1 MWSGVH
7 PRQYGISIISIVRCP
22 VRSPF
27 NTGYYG
33 ASTSLW
39 KDCSTTVC
47 ACHIFRR
54 TYCTQVFLLCSEE
67 TLSEFDSLCV
77 STSCQTNKND
87 LIQLNLCNA
96 TIWNGDDNSDEWEY
110 CDKYGFTCVFLDGG
124 LSWFPCAWSPNSA
137 WFFIF
142 FPLRTSVSTWHSTAI
157 IPGDFVAGME
167 TVAFENL
174 QLELLIICQ
183 RLVAQVK

>member
-1 MWSGVH
+1 MWSGVL

-22 VRSPF
+22 VRSAF

-124 LSWFPCAWSPNSA
+124 LSWFPCAVTKQCMIFHIFSITHKCFNLTFDRNNPRRFCGRHGNSCFRKFSIGIIDNLSKA
-137 WFFIF
+137 CG
-142 FPLRTSVSTWHSTAI
+142 TS
-157 IPGDFVAGME
+157 
-167 TVAFENL
+167 
-174 QLELLIICQ
+174 
-183 RLVAQVK
+183 